1 MSVVQILGAHLFVVT
16 SKVLHRQW
24 LTLQCGMPN
33 TPDNEIRG
41 ILDVIKGLTGEYR
54 AQGETMEL
62 TPQQSRW
69 GDFQARDKD
78 GYLLYL
84 EDFDNE
90 GRMVPYDNKHTEDE
104 MIGIFQ
110 ALQQQPHYRPIK
122 RTQDSMDFEIEV
134 MRRYPQFFGGK

>member
-1 MSVVQILGAHLFVVT
+1 MQTLGAHPSDAT
-16 SKVLHRQW
+16 SKVLHRQG

-54 AQGETMEL
+54 AQGEEMDIGGNIHSQKFYRNSGEM
-62 TPQQSRW
+62 
-69 GDFQARDKD
+69 K
-78 GYLLYL
+78 
-84 EDFDNE
+84 
-90 GRMVPYDNKHTEDE
+90 PYEANLTEDE

-110 ALQQQPHYRPIK
+110 ALKQMPHYRPIE
-122 RTQDSMDFEIEV
+122 RTPDSMDFEIEV